1 MKNIIHISDLHL
13 SATPTRGFQYKSAAE
28 IIDRLIFD
36 VQGIENNRGVK
47 FDTVFFTGDLAF
59 SGSEKEYQLFENEL
73 LNKITDGLSID
84 KENFYIVPGNH
95 DVARSNVKA
104 LDKRVREN
112 NIEDLNDIFNEI
124 DDGSASW
131 DRLKNYFEFDE
142 RFNSTKNDYILNG
155 KLLKARKITNKLYL
169 VFFNSAWLAQD
180 DSDKENLFITPKQIE
195 KLIASKIPRDA
206 NIILLTH
213 HPIDWLNASDRDH
226 FSSFLEKKVSMMCF
240 GHMHMF
246 KQKKE
251 ANFKEGVTLFLQA
264 GTLDTREENSGYSCI
279 LLNNNNSVSD
289 GTVIYRKFDKKENQF
304 VNWLEYGNNGEF
316 DFSTID
322 TLTFDSEKFVKVSAN
337 LLRQADKDLLINMG
351 FPEEKKKS
359 LRKFFTEP
367 NFSDFE
373 VTPHLNTKIK
383 ETGEILSS
391 NENLIIVGGANSG
404 RTSVLKY
411 LFTKGLESQIHRDFE
426 NFSFYIDLK
435 NEKINSKGQF
445 LQALI
450 NQYFEEDINTSFE
463 EKIKRMV
470 QSGNA
475 VIYIDNID
483 FPSAKCKSSIYD
495 FVSANKNCRFIF
507 SSNFDY
513 CNILDEALA
522 NAGLS
527 NYKCTSLGGLK
538 RKNVRD
544 IVSRWDD
551 SIAANNQNSIYNE
564 INRLIDNSQLPHN
577 YFIYTMLLTIYEIK
591 SEFEGILTE
600 ADIIENFIEI
610 LLKKHC
616 VTTTRAKPQYKELLH
631 FLGYLSKDMY
641 VRKLTKVTYNDAL
654 ELALRFNANT
664 MYSYIADHYII
675 PLVES
680 GIIKKEQDYLFFSQ
694 PSFAYYSLSYFMK
707 HDDDLKNEIF
717 HPENMTEYDKV
728 IEYYSAQNA
737 SSFETLEIIDKEL
750 TTQTINLVSFFDSTR
765 GVNINEYN
773 LNNIQET
780 PLLDSFKVD
789 AANFAEEIERFKA
802 DRDKDDE
809 RLDEFSPLNPRDN
822 ENAEI
827 FRKERNVDDKMKS
840 YANTLSLYA
849 RVFRNTE
856 LSMDRDKTLAVFDK
870 VIDGYVFFMKAF
882 LISIDANYIIP
893 VLEKQLNSFNDNNR
907 EITDEDISEI
917 LAALRMILPIVRSAS
932 PNYIQSLIGQ
942 NVNSKK
948 PRIENI
954 IRLAR
959 DKSIDPIK
967 KALLTY
973 TLMDIRDENIKE
985 GVVALLKERNS
996 LVTESLFLKM
1006 NMLINT
1012 NYDLRNEDIRYLKS
1026 TLQNMVV
1033 QGKVTQRHG
1042 LESYLNKLN

>member
-1 MKNIIHISDLHL
+1 
-13 SATPTRGFQYKSAAE
+13 
-28 IIDRLIFD
+28 
-36 VQGIENNRGVK
+36 
-47 FDTVFFTGDLAF
+47 
-59 SGSEKEYQLFENEL
+59 
-73 LNKITDGLSID
+73 
-84 KENFYIVPGNH
+84 
-95 DVARSNVKA
+95 
-104 LDKRVREN
+104 
-112 NIEDLNDIFNEI
+112 
-124 DDGSASW
+124 
-131 DRLKNYFEFDE
+131 
-142 RFNSTKNDYILNG
+142 
-155 KLLKARKITNKLYL
+155 
-169 VFFNSAWLAQD
+169 
-180 DSDKENLFITPKQIE
+180 
-195 KLIASKIPRDA
+195 
-206 NIILLTH
+206 
-213 HPIDWLNASDRDH
+213 
-226 FSSFLEKKVSMMCF
+226 
-240 GHMHMF
+240 
-246 KQKKE
+246 
-251 ANFKEGVTLFLQA
+251 
-264 GTLDTREENSGYSCI
+264 
-279 LLNNNNSVSD
+279 
-289 GTVIYRKFDKKENQF
+289 
-304 VNWLEYGNNGEF
+304 
-316 DFSTID
+316 
-322 TLTFDSEKFVKVSAN
+322 
-337 LLRQADKDLLINMG
+337 
-351 FPEEKKKS
+351 
-359 LRKFFTEP
+359 
-367 NFSDFE
+367 
-373 VTPHLNTKIK
+373 
-383 ETGEILSS
+383 
-391 NENLIIVGGANSG
+391 
-404 RTSVLKY
+404 
-411 LFTKGLESQIHRDFE
+411 
-426 NFSFYIDLK
+426 
-435 NEKINSKGQF
+435 
-445 LQALI
+445 
-450 NQYFEEDINTSFE
+450 
-463 EKIKRMV
+463 
-470 QSGNA
+470 
-475 VIYIDNID
+475 
-483 FPSAKCKSSIYD
+483 

-893 VLEKQLNSFNDNNR
+893 VLE
-907 EITDEDISEI
+907 
-917 LAALRMILPIVRSAS
+917 
-932 PNYIQSLIGQ
+932 
-942 NVNSKK
+942 
-948 PRIENI
+948 
-954 IRLAR
+954 
-959 DKSIDPIK
+959 
-967 KALLTY
+967 
-973 TLMDIRDENIKE
+973 
-985 GVVALLKERNS
+985 
-996 LVTESLFLKM
+996 
-1006 NMLINT
+1006 
-1012 NYDLRNEDIRYLKS
+1012 
-1026 TLQNMVV
+1026 
-1033 QGKVTQRHG
+1033 
-1042 LESYLNKLN
+1042 

>member
-1 MKNIIHISDLHL
+1 
-13 SATPTRGFQYKSAAE
+13 
-28 IIDRLIFD
+28 
-36 VQGIENNRGVK
+36 
-47 FDTVFFTGDLAF
+47 
-59 SGSEKEYQLFENEL
+59 
-73 LNKITDGLSID
+73 
-84 KENFYIVPGNH
+84 
-95 DVARSNVKA
+95 
-104 LDKRVREN
+104 
-112 NIEDLNDIFNEI
+112 
-124 DDGSASW
+124 
-131 DRLKNYFEFDE
+131 
-142 RFNSTKNDYILNG
+142 
-155 KLLKARKITNKLYL
+155 
-169 VFFNSAWLAQD
+169 
-180 DSDKENLFITPKQIE
+180 
-195 KLIASKIPRDA
+195 
-206 NIILLTH
+206 
-213 HPIDWLNASDRDH
+213 
-226 FSSFLEKKVSMMCF
+226 
-240 GHMHMF
+240 
-246 KQKKE
+246 
-251 ANFKEGVTLFLQA
+251 
-264 GTLDTREENSGYSCI
+264 
-279 LLNNNNSVSD
+279 
-289 GTVIYRKFDKKENQF
+289 
-304 VNWLEYGNNGEF
+304 
-316 DFSTID
+316 
-322 TLTFDSEKFVKVSAN
+322 
-337 LLRQADKDLLINMG
+337 
-351 FPEEKKKS
+351 
-359 LRKFFTEP
+359 
-367 NFSDFE
+367 
-373 VTPHLNTKIK
+373 
-383 ETGEILSS
+383 
-391 NENLIIVGGANSG
+391 
-404 RTSVLKY
+404 
-411 LFTKGLESQIHRDFE
+411 
-426 NFSFYIDLK
+426 
-435 NEKINSKGQF
+435 
-445 LQALI
+445 
-450 NQYFEEDINTSFE
+450 
-463 EKIKRMV
+463 
-470 QSGNA
+470 
-475 VIYIDNID
+475 
-483 FPSAKCKSSIYD
+483 
-495 FVSANKNCRFIF
+495 
-507 SSNFDY
+507 
-513 CNILDEALA
+513 
-522 NAGLS
+522 
-527 NYKCTSLGGLK
+527 
-538 RKNVRD
+538 
-544 IVSRWDD
+544 
-551 SIAANNQNSIYNE
+551 
-564 INRLIDNSQLPHN
+564 
-577 YFIYTMLLTIYEIK
+577 
-591 SEFEGILTE
+591 
-600 ADIIENFIEI
+600 
-610 LLKKHC
+610 
-616 VTTTRAKPQYKELLH
+616 
-631 FLGYLSKDMY
+631 
-641 VRKLTKVTYNDAL
+641 
-654 ELALRFNANT
+654 
-664 MYSYIADHYII
+664 
-675 PLVES
+675 
-680 GIIKKEQDYLFFSQ
+680 
-694 PSFAYYSLSYFMK
+694 
-707 HDDDLKNEIF
+707 
-717 HPENMTEYDKV
+717 MTEYDKV

>member
-1 MKNIIHISDLHL
+1 
-13 SATPTRGFQYKSAAE
+13 
-28 IIDRLIFD
+28 
-36 VQGIENNRGVK
+36 
-47 FDTVFFTGDLAF
+47 
-59 SGSEKEYQLFENEL
+59 
-73 LNKITDGLSID
+73 
-84 KENFYIVPGNH
+84 
-95 DVARSNVKA
+95 
-104 LDKRVREN
+104 
-112 NIEDLNDIFNEI
+112 
-124 DDGSASW
+124 
-131 DRLKNYFEFDE
+131 
-142 RFNSTKNDYILNG
+142 
-155 KLLKARKITNKLYL
+155 
-169 VFFNSAWLAQD
+169 
-180 DSDKENLFITPKQIE
+180 
-195 KLIASKIPRDA
+195 
-206 NIILLTH
+206 
-213 HPIDWLNASDRDH
+213 
-226 FSSFLEKKVSMMCF
+226 
-240 GHMHMF
+240 
-246 KQKKE
+246 
-251 ANFKEGVTLFLQA
+251 
-264 GTLDTREENSGYSCI
+264 
-279 LLNNNNSVSD
+279 
-289 GTVIYRKFDKKENQF
+289 
-304 VNWLEYGNNGEF
+304 
-316 DFSTID
+316 
-322 TLTFDSEKFVKVSAN
+322 
-337 LLRQADKDLLINMG
+337 
-351 FPEEKKKS
+351 
-359 LRKFFTEP
+359 
-367 NFSDFE
+367 
-373 VTPHLNTKIK
+373 
-383 ETGEILSS
+383 
-391 NENLIIVGGANSG
+391 
-404 RTSVLKY
+404 
-411 LFTKGLESQIHRDFE
+411 
-426 NFSFYIDLK
+426 
-435 NEKINSKGQF
+435 
-445 LQALI
+445 
-450 NQYFEEDINTSFE
+450 
-463 EKIKRMV
+463 
-470 QSGNA
+470 
-475 VIYIDNID
+475 
-483 FPSAKCKSSIYD
+483 
-495 FVSANKNCRFIF
+495 
-507 SSNFDY
+507 
-513 CNILDEALA
+513 
-522 NAGLS
+522 
-527 NYKCTSLGGLK
+527 
-538 RKNVRD
+538 
-544 IVSRWDD
+544 
-551 SIAANNQNSIYNE
+551 
-564 INRLIDNSQLPHN
+564 
-577 YFIYTMLLTIYEIK
+577 
-591 SEFEGILTE
+591 
-600 ADIIENFIEI
+600 
-610 LLKKHC
+610 
-616 VTTTRAKPQYKELLH
+616 
-631 FLGYLSKDMY
+631 
-641 VRKLTKVTYNDAL
+641 
-654 ELALRFNANT
+654 
-664 MYSYIADHYII
+664 
-675 PLVES
+675 
-680 GIIKKEQDYLFFSQ
+680 
-694 PSFAYYSLSYFMK
+694 MK